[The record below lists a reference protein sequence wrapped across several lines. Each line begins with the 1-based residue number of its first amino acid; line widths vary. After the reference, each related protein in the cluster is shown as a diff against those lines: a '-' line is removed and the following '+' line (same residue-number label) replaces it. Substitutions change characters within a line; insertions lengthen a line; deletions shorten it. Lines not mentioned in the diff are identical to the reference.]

1 MNRVVKQRRASRR
14 AMQGLTLVELM
25 VATVIGL
32 LIVLAAVA
40 AFTATRRS
48 ASTVDASSQLRDDAR
63 FASDIIQRLAVQTGF
78 EDLPFVSRPYLGSIS
93 TYQGKNGINPSTLKP
108 AVYGYNNA
116 VPSTTDPLNTAT
128 ARTSGSLGYGSDVL
142 ILQYGTVKVTD
153 TTTDGSMISC
163 DGAAPTSPAVDRGDR
178 AVSILYVNTSSGGE
192 PALMCMKR
200 NDSTGTFSTPA
211 PLLKGV
217 ESFQVL
223 YGVDKVVANTA
234 PTGNVDSVPDSYLRA
249 DQMTVTGNDA
259 ATLTNWRRV
268 RSLRIGLVLR
278 GPPGSAQSSESQ
290 TLYPLGSNYESN
302 SDPGSKFTATDSRLR
317 QVVTFTVQ
325 LRNCQNQGYQPASS
339 TTPCDVVL
347 PL

>member
-1 MNRVVKQRRASRR
+1 M
-14 AMQGLTLVELM
+14 
-25 VATVIGL
+25 
-32 LIVLAAVA
+32 
-40 AFTATRRS
+40 
-48 ASTVDASSQLRDDAR
+48 
-63 FASDIIQRLAVQTGF
+63 
-78 EDLPFVSRPYLGSIS
+78 
-93 TYQGKNGINPSTLKP
+93 
-108 AVYGYNNA
+108 
-116 VPSTTDPLNTAT
+116 
-128 ARTSGSLGYGSDVL
+128 
-142 ILQYGTVKVTD
+142 
-153 TTTDGSMISC
+153 
-163 DGAAPTSPAVDRGDR
+163 
-178 AVSILYVNTSSGGE
+178 
-192 PALMCMKR
+192 
-200 NDSTGTFSTPA
+200 
-211 PLLKGV
+211 
-217 ESFQVL
+217 L

-290 TLYPLGSNYESN
+290 TLYPLGSNYEST

>member
-1 MNRVVKQRRASRR
+1 
-14 AMQGLTLVELM
+14 
-25 VATVIGL
+25 
-32 LIVLAAVA
+32 
-40 AFTATRRS
+40 
-48 ASTVDASSQLRDDAR
+48 
-63 FASDIIQRLAVQTGF
+63 
-78 EDLPFVSRPYLGSIS
+78 
-93 TYQGKNGINPSTLKP
+93 
-108 AVYGYNNA
+108 
-116 VPSTTDPLNTAT
+116 
-128 ARTSGSLGYGSDVL
+128 
-142 ILQYGTVKVTD
+142 
-153 TTTDGSMISC
+153 MISC

-290 TLYPLGSNYESN
+290 TLYPLGSNYEST

>member
-1 MNRVVKQRRASRR
+1 MKGRNALRRGRRHANR
-14 AMQGLTLVELM
+14 GLTLVELM
-25 VATVIGL
+25 VAMVIGL
-32 LIVLAAVA
+32 VIVLAAVA

-48 ASTVDASSQLRDDAR
+48 ATTVDAASQLRDDSR
-63 FASDIIQRLAVQTGF
+63 FAMDVIQRLAVQTGF

-163 DGAAPTSPAVDRGDR
+163 DGAAPTSPAGDR

-290 TLYPLGSNYESN
+290 TLYPLGSNYEST